1 MRAAESSLDIRRILV
16 ALDAS
21 PQSLAA
27 LEAATQ
33 LAARFEAELI
43 GIFVEDINWI
53 RLANFPFSREVSHYS
68 ASPRRLDSPQIELH
82 LRARARRVHRAMA
95 AITKGTGLHW
105 SFRIARGII
114 SVELVAAAL
123 EADIVILGKTGW
135 SGRRRVGSTTRT
147 MIVQSPRQVLI
158 LQRKVRLGVPVT
170 VAFDGSETGLK
181 ALEAAR
187 LVWVEESPVSVL
199 LLADD
204 SESAQRLQSEARER
218 LGEMGKEA
226 RFNWRPNLDGPRLSR
241 LLRLEGCGVLV
252 LPAESENIS
261 GEILLNLLNEIECAV
276 LLVR

>member
-1 MRAAESSLDIRRILV
+1 MSAAKSSLDIRRILV

-43 GIFVEDINWI
+43 GIYVEDINWI
-53 RLANFPFSREVSHYS
+53 RLANFPFAREVSHYS
-68 ASPRRLDSPQIELH
+68 ATPRRLDSPQIELH
-82 LRARARRVHRAMA
+82 LRARARRVQQAMA
-95 AITKGTGLHW
+95 MITKGTNLRW
-105 SFRIARGII
+105 SFRVARGTI

-123 EADIVILGKTGW
+123 EADLVILGKTGW

-158 LQRKVRLGVPVT
+158 LQRKVRLGVPIA
-170 VAFDGSETGLK
+170 VAFDGSKRGQK

-187 LVWVEESPVSVL
+187 LVWVEGSPVTVL
-199 LLADD
+199 LLAAD
-204 SESAQRLQSEARER
+204 SDQSQSLQLAARER
-218 LGEMGKEA
+218 LGVLGLQA
-226 RFNWRPNLDGPRLSR
+226 QFRWQPNLDGPRLAR
-241 LLRLEGCGVLV
+241 LIRTEGCGVLV
-252 LPAESENIS
+252 IPAESEHIS